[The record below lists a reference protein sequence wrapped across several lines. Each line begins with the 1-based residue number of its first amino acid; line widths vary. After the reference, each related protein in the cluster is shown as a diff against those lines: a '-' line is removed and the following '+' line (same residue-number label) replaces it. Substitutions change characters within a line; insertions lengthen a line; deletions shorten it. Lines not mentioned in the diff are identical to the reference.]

1 MPPSVRSPICPP
13 PAPQAVAGATHD
25 KPNMLRSLNRLFRPA
40 APAANAARVPEG
52 QRWYVVG
59 DIHGRRDLFEALASA
74 IDADDAASAPAETAV
89 VLLGDLVD
97 RGPDSAGVIACARA
111 WQHRRVVRLL
121 AGNHEEMFL
130 ESFADAEMLRHF
142 LRHGGRE
149 TVLSYGIDR
158 TRYNALSLEELQ
170 AEMRRIVPADDRAFL
185 ADAEEWIEAGDYLLV
200 HAGINPAVPFAEQR
214 RSDLLWIRNRF
225 LDHPEAFSHVV
236 VHGHTIFD
244 EVEDTGT
251 RIGIDTGAYRTGRLT
266 ALVLE
271 GSARRI
277 IQAVE
282 REGAIAIE
290 HSGV

>member
-1 MPPSVRSPICPP
+1 
-13 PAPQAVAGATHD
+13 
-25 KPNMLRSLNRLFRPA
+25 MLRSLSQLFRSP
-40 APAANAARVPEG
+40 APAADAARAPEG
-52 QRWYVVG
+52 QRWYVIG
-59 DIHGRRDLFEALASA
+59 DIHGRCDLFAALAAA
-74 IDADDAASAPAETAV
+74 IDADDLASGPAATTV

-97 RGPDSAGVIACARA
+97 RGPDSAGVVALARQ
-111 WQHRRVVRLL
+111 WQQQRAVRML

-130 ESFADAEMLRHF
+130 ESFEDSEMLRHF

-149 TVLSYGIDR
+149 TVLSYGLNRD
-158 TRYNALSLEELQ
+158 RYNAMSLVELQ
-170 AEMRRIVPADDRAFL
+170 AAMALIVPEADRAFL
-185 ADAEEWIEAGDYLLV
+185 ASAEEWIEAGDYLMV
-200 HAGINPAVPFAEQR
+200 HAGINPLVPLAQQR

-225 LDHPEAFSHVV
+225 LDHQEAFSHVV

-271 GSARRI
+271 GSARRL

-282 REGAIAIE
+282 RDGAVTIE
-290 HSGV
+290 HGD